1 MGNSAL
7 ESLTGKVA
15 LVTGASSGIGEG
27 LARELAR
34 RGARVGILARRK
46 DRLDALARAVDPSGE
61 NILAIECDVTREG
74 DVAGAVQRVVAQ
86 FGQLD
91 IVMANAGISVAGEV
105 DGTPIEAFRQ
115 AFATNVFGVVNTVRA
130 TTDALRNSRGALAII
145 GSIAGFGFVPGAT
158 PYVMSK
164 FAVRGLAY
172 TLRIELAP
180 EIAVTHVAPGFVAS
194 EIRGPNDPTPSWLVL
209 PTAAAARA
217 IVQGT
222 VERRREM
229 VLPLHAK
236 AFVAAERHAPWLL
249 HSLVSLRRRRPQD
262 RRPTARPRTVLITGA
277 ASGIGA
283 ALADLVVERG
293 DRAVLF
299 DRDPRLPERWAS
311 HPHVSCA
318 VGDILDRRAL
328 DRAVAAGIGR
338 FGPLDD
344 VVANAGIVAFG
355 ALSDLDRDTVQR
367 VFDVNVLG
375 TLNTVQAT
383 VGSLRASRGRLVVIG
398 SASGYLAYGGLSIYN
413 ASKFAVRGMTRQL
426 RYELARSGVA
436 VTHVA
441 PGAVATN
448 IWDGKMPAG
457 AMTPRQA
464 AGLIAAAVDAGR
476 QELAFPRRTLL
487 EIRISR
493 HAPVLHERLLRRA
506 WRG

>member
-1 MGNSAL
+1 M
-7 ESLTGKVA
+7 ESLAGKVA

-34 RGARVGILARRK
+34 RGARVGLLARRK
-46 DRLDALARAVDPSGE
+46 DRLDALARALDPRGE
-61 NILAIECDVTREG
+61 TTLAVECDVTREA
-74 DVAGAVQRVVAQ
+74 DIAVAVQRVVAR

-91 IVMANAGISVAGEV
+91 IVMANAGISVLGGV

-115 AFATNVFGVVNTVRA
+115 VFATNVFGVVNTVRA
-130 TTDALRNSRGALAII
+130 TTDALRDSRGTLAII
-145 GSIAGFGFVPGAT
+145 GSMAGFGLVLGAT

-172 TLRIELAP
+172 TLRIELGP

-194 EIRGPNDPTPSWLVL
+194 EIRGAKDPVPSWLIL

-222 VERRREM
+222 VERRREL

-249 HSLVSLRRRRPQD
+249 HSLVSLRRRRPRD
-262 RRPTARPRTVLITGA
+262 RRPAARPRTVLITGA

-283 ALADLVVERG
+283 ALADLVTERG
-293 DRAVLF
+293 DQAVLF
-299 DRDPRLPERWAS
+299 DRDPRLLERWAS

-318 VGDILDRRAL
+318 VGDILDRDAL
-328 DRAVAAGIGR
+328 DRAVATGIER

-355 ALSDLDRDTVQR
+355 ALTTLDRDTLQR

-383 VGSLRASRGRLVVIG
+383 VGSLQATRGRLVVIG
-398 SASGYLAYGGLSIYN
+398 SASAYLPYGGLAIYN

-426 RYELARSGVA
+426 RYELAR
-436 VTHVA
+436 
-441 PGAVATN
+441 
-448 IWDGKMPAG
+448 
-457 AMTPRQA
+457 A
-464 AGLIAAAVDAGR
+464 A
-476 QELAFPRRTLL
+476 RR
-487 EIRISR
+487 
-493 HAPVLHERLLRRA
+493 
-506 WRG
+506 